1 MAQTVL
7 LSFDVEDWFQVENLR
22 AIYPPH
28 RWDQQQLRIEIGTRR
43 VLEILRKHR
52 AKATFFT
59 LGWIAQRVP
68 QLVRDIAADGH
79 EVASHGSSHVMP
91 IEQSI
96 DEFRTDIREAKALL
110 EQLTGAPIRGYRA
123 PSFAIDDARLRVVF
137 EEGHLYDSSH
147 NPVALHDRYGKLSG
161 FGRELAPDVREVI
174 GGGYEFSI
182 PLAKLGPLSIP
193 VGGGGYFR
201 LYPGAMFR
209 ALARRARNNG
219 GPVVLYLHPW
229 EFDPEQPRV
238 EAQLRASYRFR
249 HYQNLARTSP
259 RLDEF
264 IRSFSQRG
272 ARFMSMGDHLAELLD
287 AAEPTRVAV

>member
-1 MAQTVL
+1 MRQTVL

-22 AIYPPH
+22 TLYPPH
-28 RWDQQQLRIEIGTRR
+28 SWDAQQLRIEIGTRR
-43 VLEILRKHR
+43 VLEILRRHR
-52 AKATFFT
+52 AQATFFT
-59 LGWIAQRVP
+59 LGWIAERVP

-79 EVASHGSSHVMP
+79 EVASHGTSHVMP
-91 IEQSI
+91 IEQSLE
-96 DEFRTDIREAKALL
+96 DFRADIRNAKALL
-110 EQLTGAPIRGYRA
+110 EGLTGVSIRGYRA
-123 PSFAIDDARLRVVF
+123 PSFAIDDARLKIVF

-147 NPVALHDRYGKLSG
+147 NPVSLHDRYGKLSG
-161 FGRELAPDVREVI
+161 FGRELAPDVREVV

-201 LYPGAMFR
+201 LYPGPMFR

-238 EAQLRASYRFR
+238 EGELKASYRFR

-259 RLDEF
+259 RLDDF
-264 IRSFSQRG
+264 IRSFSRRG
-272 ARFMSMGDHLAELLD
+272 ARFMSMGEYLDELV
-287 AAEPTRVAV
+287 EPARVAV